1 MLDEETRAAILKL
14 REQGHGIR
22 PIARALHLSRQA
34 VRDVL
39 EAGSSTVPALAR
51 PEAPEPFRDEILAQ
65 YAACRGNLVRVH
77 EELLARGADFSYPAL
92 TAFCRRHGIGYT
104 PPRPE
109 GHYEFPP
116 GKEMQHDTSP
126 HVAKIG
132 GKERRVQSA
141 SLVACYSHLLFF
153 QLYPRFRRFECKVFL
168 TEAFQYLGGT
178 CAECMVDN
186 THVIVLHGTGANMV
200 PTAEMAAFAERFHFV
215 WKAHELG
222 DADRSGRVEAPMA
235 FLENNFYAGR
245 SFADFDDA
253 NRQARAWCDK
263 VNATFNRRWHASRRE
278 LFAVE
283 QSHLRPLPLWIPPVY
298 ELYQR
303 TVDTEGFVNL
313 HRVRYSVPYRLI
325 GRELEVRELKDRVE
339 MYDGPRQVASH
350 RRVLEPSDARISI
363 PEHRPPR
370 GEGRKAHATSPY
382 EQQLLQLEP
391 RLGPYVAA
399 LKSKVAGQGGAALR
413 RLLRMLRDYPRDPL
427 LAAVATALEYG
438 LFDLDRLER
447 LVLRHVGREYFVL
460 PSQED
465 DPEDDDEEE

>member
-14 REQGHGIR
+14 RERGHGIR
-22 PIARALHLSRQA
+22 PIARTLRISRQV
-34 VRDVL
+34 VRDVVQTGSAEPPAIARA
-39 EAGSSTVPALAR
+39 EAA
-51 PEAPEPFRDEILAQ
+51 EPFRDEILAQ
-65 YAACRGNLVRVH
+65 HVSCKGNMVRVH
-77 EELLARGADFSYPAL
+77 EELVARGATFSYPAL
-92 TAFCRRHGIGYT
+92 TAFCRKHGIGHT

-116 GKEMQHDTSP
+116 GQEMQHDTSP
-126 HVAKIG
+126 HLAKIG

-215 WKAHELG
+215 WKAHEVG
-222 DADRSGRVEAPMA
+222 DADRSGRVEAPMS
-235 FLENNFYAGR
+235 FIENNFYAGR
-245 SFADFDDA
+245 SFADLDDA

-278 LFAVE
+278 LFAAE
-283 QSHLRPLPLWIPPVY
+283 QPHLRPLPIWIPPVY

-303 TVDTEGFVNL
+303 IVDVEGFINL
-313 HRVRYSVPYRLI
+313 HRNRYSAPYRLM
-325 GRELEVRELKDRVE
+325 GRELEVRETRDRVE
-339 MYDGPRQVASH
+339 IYDGPRRVASH
-350 RRVLEPSDARISI
+350 PRVAEPIDARVSE
-363 PEHRPPR
+363 PEHRPPH
-370 GEGRKAHATSPY
+370 GEGRSKRGPSVH
-382 EQQLLQLEP
+382 EEQLLSLEP
-391 RLGPYVAA
+391 RLADYVTA
-399 LKSKVAGQGGAALR
+399 LKRRVGGQGVLALR
-413 RLLRMLRDYPRDPL
+413 RLLRMLRDYPREPL
-427 LAAVATALEYG
+427 LAAVATALHYG
-438 LFDLDRLER
+438 LFDLERLER
-447 LVLRHVGREYFVL
+447 LVLRNVGRDYFVL